1 MLLPLIFSVSQFSS
15 HHLVYAHFGPLPVEA
30 RLAGRAEPAGRSL
43 AQAGILVAPCNGNA
57 EAAVT
62 LVIYQ
67 FGNLRGEKIKY
78 PFVSPELSS
87 LRIHL
92 FCSHF
97 TSTDMAEKLIFE
109 I

>member
-78 PFVSPELSS
+78 PFVSPEL
-87 LRIHL
+87 
-92 FCSHF
+92 
-97 TSTDMAEKLIFE
+97 
-109 I
+109 